1 MVLLN
6 GTSKKI
12 NPVNQLL
19 MSNIRK
25 VTVRVKARDRVWC
38 HVVSF
43 VNVIVT
49 VMASVIVSVLVI
61 AIVSTIVIVISYRE

>member
-1 MVLLN
+1 
-6 GTSKKI
+6 
-12 NPVNQLL
+12 

-25 VTVRVKARDRVWC
+25 ETEVRVRVGVWC

-49 VMASVIVSVLVI
+49 VMVSVIVSVLVI
-61 AIVSTIVIVISYRE
+61 AIVSALVIVISYRE